1 MKLRVLIIFFF
12 VYFILG
18 VTSDVNAYIF
28 GLKSSDNTIENIQQI
43 EKKYKIR
50 LPVVGFIFDPRG
62 DNVLKT
68 INSLGTGLGIDR
80 VYHIT
85 ISPNMFSAQEVADG
99 KFDKEY
105 ISVFKAIKD
114 NDLKVIFRT
123 MHEMNG
129 GRYARASNPQTFQQ
143 AWIHVWGLSRKIG
156 LDQYNILF
164 DFSINHR
171 DMPTLQNPSQSA
183 KLIQCSPGQKEK
195 FKCHTFEDYYPGND
209 YVDIIGV
216 SFYNRGKATS
226 NRLRL
231 SPSKTISDTS
241 RNTLTRMK
249 QYLKPIF
256 IDEVGTTAVFYTGAY
271 SNKKS
276 KEIYEKDFYRKNLR
290 LTQLKDFFL
299 SEPLIYGAVY
309 FNTDYTDGL
318 HFPTVGEA
326 DWSIINLFRDKLYLG
341 FRDLYNGSNN
351 NFYKSDSIK
360 LFQTFVYSLSG
371 KTILLPSHY
380 KKDFL
385 ATIKSFSSGSKN
397 IGKIKSKVINIDIET
412 IQDKKMKLIIS
423 KLQFLYK

>member
-28 GLKSSDNTIENIQQI
+28 WLKSSDNTIENIQQI

-50 LPVVGFIFDPRG
+50 LPVVWFIFDPRW

-68 INSLGTGLGIDR
+68 INSLGTWLWIDR

-85 ISPNMFSAQEVADG
+85 ISPNMFSAQEVADW

-129 GRYARASNPQTFQQ
+129 WRYARASNPQTFQQ
-143 AWIHVWGLSRKIG
+143 AWIHVWGLSRKIW

-183 KLIQCSPGQKEK
+183 KLIQCSPWQKEK

-209 YVDIIGV
+209 YVDIIWV
-216 SFYNRGKATS
+216 SFYNRWKATS

-256 IDEVGTTAVFYTGAY
+256 IDEVWTTAVFYTWAY

-299 SEPLIYGAVY
+299 SEPLIYWAVY
-309 FNTDYTDGL
+309 FNTDYTDWL

-326 DWSIINLFRDKLYLG
+326 DWSIINLFRDKLYLW
-341 FRDLYNGSNN
+341 FRDLYNWSNN

-360 LFQTFVYSLSG
+360 LFQTFVYSLSW

-385 ATIKSFSSGSKN
+385 ATIKSFSSWSKN
-397 IGKIKSKVINIDIET
+397 IWKIKSKVINIDIET